1 MLGGAWVPTFMVPAW
16 VQLLTLV
23 VPTRWAIAG
32 LDAVT
37 WRGLGVA
44 AALPA
49 IAVLL
54 GFALLFTAA
63 AVWRFRRDQA

>member
-1 MLGGAWVPTFMVPAW
+1 
-16 VQLLTLV
+16 VQQVTVV

-37 WRGLGVA
+37 WRGLGAA
-44 AALPA
+44 AALPS

-54 GFALLFTAA
+54 GCALLFTVA